1 MWVNWKGS
9 VLKDVSDVAR
19 RNVVSSVL
27 QIIYVVLGYSDVD
40 SSVRRAPLRGESQC
54 CRVVIYNKNNKDVN
68 CS

>member
-1 MWVNWKGS
+1 M
-9 VLKDVSDVAR
+9 SDVTR

-40 SSVRRAPLRGESQC
+40 SSMRRAPLRGVLSC
-54 CRVVIYNKNNKDVN
+54 STVIYNKNNKDVN